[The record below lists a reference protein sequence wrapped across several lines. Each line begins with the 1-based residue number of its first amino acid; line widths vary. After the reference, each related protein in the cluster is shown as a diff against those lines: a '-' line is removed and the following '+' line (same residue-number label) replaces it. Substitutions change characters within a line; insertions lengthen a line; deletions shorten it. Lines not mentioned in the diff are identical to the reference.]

1 MPPVH
6 CARPKEGPPHM
17 PLVESAHRTRIRSVL
32 VTFPEYQHST
42 DPDKTLTV
50 WYHPEAFAEVQDQ
63 ITDEIAATAAEI
75 EAVDADDRLSSA
87 DRRSQIRDIRR
98 RSTDTLFSLFGSVLT
113 DWDMYDDAEQ
123 QHKTPITPETFDRL
137 QATLTRIVEAIGE
150 YQTSPNRSP
159 SRVSNGRS
167 SRN

>member
-1 MPPVH
+1 
-6 CARPKEGPPHM
+6 M
-17 PLVESAHRTRIRSVL
+17 PLIAATHQQRIRQVT

-75 EAVDADDRLSSA
+75 EAVESDDRLSPA

-123 QHKTPITPETFDRL
+123 QHKTPISAETFDRM

-159 SRVSNGRS
+159 SRVSTRRS
-167 SRN
+167 SPN

>member
-1 MPPVH
+1 
-6 CARPKEGPPHM
+6 M
-17 PLVESAHRTRIRSVL
+17 PLVAQQHQQRIRQL
-32 VTFPEYQHST
+32 TVTFPEYSHST
-42 DPDKTLTV
+42 DADKTLTV

-75 EAVDADDRLSSA
+75 EAVDGDERLSPN
-87 DRRSQIRDIRR
+87 DRRIEIRDIRR
-98 RSTDTLFSLFGSVLT
+98 RSTESLFALFGSVLT

-123 QHKTPITPETFDRL
+123 TAKTPITAATFERM
-137 QATLTRIVEAIGE
+137 QATVKRIVEAIGE

-167 SRN
+167 SRS

>member
-1 MPPVH
+1 
-6 CARPKEGPPHM
+6 M
-17 PLVESAHRTRIRSVL
+17 PLVATTHQQRIRQL
-32 VTFPEYQHST
+32 TVTFPEYSHST

-75 EAVDADDRLSSA
+75 EAVEGDDRLSPN
-87 DRRSQIRDIRR
+87 DRRIQIRDIRR

-123 QHKTPITPETFDRL
+123 TQKTPISAATFERM
-137 QATLTRIVEAIGE
+137 QATLTRIVEAVGE

-167 SRN
+167 SRS